1 MLKIAVIGAGFIG
14 SVHAKNVALH
24 PATQLVAVSDVNLE
38 AARKLAATTG
48 AKAVADA
55 ADIFSDK
62 EVEAIFICTSTN
74 THVDYLKRSAQ
85 AGKAV
90 YCEKPIGLDY
100 QEAAEAVRVV
110 RATKVPAMLGFNRRF
125 DPNHA
130 ALQEAVRSGEVGKL
144 EIIQMT
150 SRGPSLPAI
159 SYLATSGGQLKDQTI
174 HFFDLLR
181 WITGDEAQEVYAIG
195 AAMVDPKVAEV
206 GDVDTSIAAIR
217 MASGALCQID
227 SARRTGY
234 GYDERIEVFG
244 SKGMVE
250 SRRQRVRGVSRY
262 LGDKVIDDGL
272 HPGWFERIEQS
283 YYRILDA
290 FAETVAKGTEPS
302 PSLEDGLKA
311 QLLAD
316 KATESLKSGKPVK
329 IDG

>member
-38 AARKLAATTG
+38 AAKKLAATTG

-55 ADIFSDK
+55 ADIFADK
-62 EVEAIFICTSTN
+62 EVEAVFICTSTN

-130 ALQEAVRSGEVGKL
+130 ALQESVRSGEVGKI

-150 SRGPSLPAI
+150 SRGPTLPAI

-272 HPGWFERIEQS
+272 HPGWFERIEPS

-290 FAETVAKGTEPS
+290 FAETVAKGTDPS
-302 PSLEDGLKA
+302 PSLEDGLRA

-316 KATESLKSGKPVK
+316 KATESLRSGKPVK
-329 IDG
+329 IEG